1 MTVAIVGAGVAGLT
15 CAKILEERGKEV
27 VVFEASN
34 AIGGR
39 VHTEYKNGYRLDR
52 GFQVLFTAYPAVKR
66 QLNLNAL
73 DLRRL
78 DPGAIICVGG
88 KREILTDPLR
98 DMNSTLP
105 AALSRVVTLSDKL
118 RTLAL
123 TFRLRGSSIRE
134 VVQGEDMSSEG
145 FLRSFGFSNKYI
157 DYFMRPFFGGVFLD
171 RSLHTSAKALKF
183 DLKMLGEGDI
193 ALPVLGM
200 QAIPEQLAYIL
211 NRKDS
216 IRLNTPILELLK
228 QEGKVSG
235 VRFEGG
241 EFEAEAV
248 VIATP
253 APEAER
259 LAGKITGLPREKHSA
274 VTLYF
279 EGNTRLYRTK
289 KLLLNASPD
298 AFINNAML
306 LTNVVPEYAPEGK
319 HLLSVTL
326 LGNPEMSD
334 DDLFSHALVDLQKMF
349 AGDTAAL
356 AALNSYEPL
365 EVIRIPY
372 AQFDQP
378 PGIHPTLPGNTS
390 TTPGLYFA
398 AEFTEASSINAAMI
412 SGEKAAKEILK
423 RT

>member
-1 MTVAIVGAGVAGLT
+1 MTVAIIGAGVAGLT

-27 VVFEASN
+27 AVFEASN

-39 VHTEYKNGYRLDR
+39 VRTDYKNGYRLDR

-78 DPGAIICVGG
+78 DPGAIICVDG

-98 DMNSTLP
+98 DLNSTLP

-123 TFRLRGSSIRE
+123 TFRLRTSSIRE

-157 DYFMRPFFGGVFLD
+157 DNFMRPFFGGVFLD

-211 NRKDS
+211 NHKNI

-228 QEGKVSG
+228 QEGEVCG
-235 VRFEGG
+235 IRFEGG
-241 EFEAEAV
+241 KFEAEAV

-259 LAGKITGLPREKHSA
+259 LAGEIPGLPHKKRSV

-289 KLLLNASPD
+289 KLLLNASSD
-298 AFINNAML
+298 AFINNAIL

-334 DDLFSHALVDLQKMF
+334 EDLFSHALVDLQKMF

-365 EVIRIPY
+365 EVVRIPY

-378 PGIHPTLPGNTS
+378 PGIHPTLPKNTAP
-390 TTPGLYFA
+390 TPGLYFA